1 MRWSDQ
7 RQILGT
13 LTEFT
18 PAASLA
24 SVLARF
30 HSSIPRLRTAHCLY
44 ELARLAPFGDGRL
57 LVLPHHRHSVRIFP
71 FFFFFTILPC
81 CVQQGR
87 KEVRNSRQ
95 RIGLCTGLSNRPAN
109 FYTISLLFFFWDRIK
124 VNSSITWDWNKNVN
138 WNLSFFSSNASS
150 IITFFLWK
158 YSNISHQFKSWRKKL
173 QMWIVNI
180 YVNKHR
186 ISQDTLW
193 KETV

>member
-44 ELARLAPFGDGRL
+44 ELARLAPFGDRRL

-138 WNLSFFSSNASS
+138 WNLSFFFFKCFVKYYHIFFCES
-150 IITFFLWK
+150 IQ
-158 YSNISHQFKSWRKKL
+158 NISHQFKSWGKKL
-173 QMWIVNI
+173 QMWMVNM
-180 YVNKHR
+180 
-186 ISQDTLW
+186 
-193 KETV
+193 